1 MRRKQQT
8 RREKMNEQQ
17 EKELAEWRNEVRFLN
32 AVIRL
37 EERFMANEMNQEDY
51 DFLYEQLK
59 KKFELV

>member
-32 AVIRL
+32 AVNRL
-37 EERFMANEMNQEDY
+37 DERFMANEMNQEDY

>member
-8 RREKMNEQQ
+8 RRKKMSEQ
-17 EKELAEWRNEVRFLN
+17 EKEVRFEK
-32 AVIRL
+32 AVDRL
-37 EERFMANEMNQEDY
+37 DEKFMANEMNQEDY